1 MIRWGENFNVQTSKQ
16 GISVIG
22 ISNKLFVYWKVK
34 CRSAYGNVL
43 SNRNQPSNWTRK
55 PNVRSFCGLWVRSDC
70 QRAAEVPNGNFLVLA
85 QIFTCFCLSC
95 NVGGI
100 SRETLCYA
108 ECLLCGVLSRG
119 VFLTRFLVSRK
130 CLSIWDSQETIQERK
145 IMPRCFSLPYTWVY
159 SREQNDSVM
168 RNHDNPG
175 GLLAPFQLCWEGLS
189 IWDLGRGKIT
199 DFFFFTLR

>member
-1 MIRWGENFNVQTSKQ
+1 MYFQTGTNLVIEQENQMWDP
-16 GISVIG
+16 
-22 ISNKLFVYWKVK
+22 FVAFGSGLIVSGLQ
-34 CRSAYGNVL
+34 RSQMGTFWFWPRF
-43 SNRNQPSNWTRK
+43 S
-55 PNVRSFCGLWVRSDC
+55 
-70 QRAAEVPNGNFLVLA
+70 LV
-85 QIFTCFCLSC
+85 FVSC

-145 IMPRCFSLPYTWVY
+145 IMPRSFSLPFTWVY

-189 IWDLGRGKIT
+189 IWDLGQGKNHW
-199 DFFFFTLR
+199 FFLFHSPLTW